1 MMDQRLLQ
9 LVQLVK
15 GRNPEQFVMSML
27 NNNQISDPNIKQM
40 IKFAQT
46 GDTNQLVNLA
56 SSMMAQKGLN
66 LDQEFS
72 SFMSLLK

>member
-1 MMDQRLLQ
+1 MIDQRLLQ
-9 LVQLVK
+9 LAQLVK
-15 GRNPEQFVMSML
+15 GRNPEQFVMQML
-27 NNNQISDPNIKQM
+27 SNNQITDPNIKQM
-40 IKFAQT
+40 IQFAQT

>member
-9 LVQLVK
+9 LAQLVK

-27 NNNQISDPNIKQM
+27 NNNQISDPNVKQM

-56 SSMMAQKGLN
+56 SSIMAQKGLN